1 MLSVVCPCF
10 NHANYVGE
18 MIRSCLEQDYANWE
32 LVLVDDAS
40 TDESLEVM
48 RRYAANDDR
57 IRVLSNPANRGA
69 IVSANRGLV
78 ASRGRFVAMRSADD
92 LDLPGFFSAVARA
105 IQQWPHAKLV
115 CGDLAYFRTTLDR
128 ITREPLLDDTEATF
142 VSPTPFATRCG
153 DTPIHGHTAFLE
165 RSHFAS
171 LGFFDENHRWYND
184 WFPVMRTAFEHG
196 FVYLAMPVVA
206 CRLVSV
212 SFGNTGNRSGEPQ
225 IDAVASVLRS
235 VANCSTPLL
244 ERFCSSG
251 CLGFFGA
258 VARTALA
265 RLRPEEQA
273 ALGLSLVS
281 HQPLSVNGMN
291 AVIRSRLK
299 DCSRA
304 IHQRLHR
311 GARLLV
317 FGAGKHTDL
326 LLQSLHELG
335 FPQPAAILDSAI
347 TTPQSTQ
354 DSIPLCHPDGF
365 TPATS
370 DILLISSKSYEQEM
384 IATARARWPELPL
397 LAFWDATVN
406 DLANATDPT
415 SPRIVSVSDSSDR

>member
-1 MLSVVCPCF
+1 L
-10 NHANYVGE
+10 G
-18 MIRSCLEQDYANWE
+18 D
-32 LVLVDDAS
+32 
-40 TDESLEVM
+40 TK
-48 RRYAANDDR
+48 
-57 IRVLSNPANRGA
+57 PAF
-69 IVSANRGLV
+69 VSA
-78 ASRGRFVAMRSADD
+78 AS
-92 LDLPGFFSAVARA
+92 
-105 IQQWPHAKLV
+105 
-115 CGDLAYFRTTLDR
+115 
-128 ITREPLLDDTEATF
+128 
-142 VSPTPFATRCG
+142 FATRCG

-184 WFPVMRTAFEHG
+184 WFPVMRTAFEYG
-196 FVYLAMPVVA
+196 FVYLAKPVVA

-258 VARTALA
+258 TVRTALA
-265 RLRPEEQA
+265 RLRPEDQA
-273 ALGLSLVS
+273 ALGNPLVS
-281 HQPLSVNGMN
+281 HQPQSGSGMS

-299 DCSRA
+299 DCSGA
-304 IHQRLHR
+304 IHQRLNQ
-311 GARLLV
+311 GGRLVV
-317 FGAGKHTDL
+317 FGAGKHTDF

-347 TTPQSTQ
+347 TAPQSAR

-365 TPATS
+365 TPAES

-384 IATARARWPELPL
+384 IATARARWPDLPL

-406 DLANATDPT
+406 DLATAKDPM
-415 SPRIVSVSDSSDR
+415 SPRIVSVNDPTDR